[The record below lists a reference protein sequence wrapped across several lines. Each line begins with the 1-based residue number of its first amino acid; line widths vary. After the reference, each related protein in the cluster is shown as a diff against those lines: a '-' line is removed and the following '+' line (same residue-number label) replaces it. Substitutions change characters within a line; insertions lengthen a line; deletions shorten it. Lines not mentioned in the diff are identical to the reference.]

1 MWGLLAACSE
11 EQDVSTPLAVCALLL
26 GNKDAAAAELGLG
39 PSATREPDA
48 GVQEFVM
55 VRHG

>member
-1 MWGLLAACSE
+1 MLAACSE
-11 EQDVSTPLAVCALLL
+11 EQAVSTPLAVCALLL

-39 PSATREPDA
+39 PCATREPDA